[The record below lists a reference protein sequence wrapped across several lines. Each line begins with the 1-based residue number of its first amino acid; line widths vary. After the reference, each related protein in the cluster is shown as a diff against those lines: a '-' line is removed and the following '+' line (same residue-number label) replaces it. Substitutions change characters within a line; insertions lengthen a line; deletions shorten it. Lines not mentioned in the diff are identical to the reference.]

1 MLSIGA
7 AFSCIKA
14 GDSMATIR
22 TAIQIHD
29 GMTPA
34 FRSMSKALNMTLSSF
49 ESLQRASSNAI
60 DTSSIQAARA
70 ELNQAET
77 AFNAIEQQIKE
88 ANTEQEKFETGSNN
102 IMSVIKRMAV
112 TAGTV
117 FSVKKIIDL
126 SDSMTSINA
135 RLNLIN
141 DGLQTTDQ
149 LQNMIF
155 KSAQDSR
162 TLYLDT
168 ANVVSK
174 LGILAGDAF
183 SSNQEMI
190 VFAEQMNKQFK
201 IGGSSL
207 QESQAAM
214 YQLTQAMAAGR
225 LQGDEF
231 RSIMENAP
239 MLAQAIAKYMGK
251 TTGELREMSREGLIT
266 ADVIK
271 NAMFAAADET
281 NRKFAELPMTFGQVA
296 TVVGNSL
303 LKAFKPVIQFIGKGA
318 QWIYDNW
325 SILGPI
331 FYGLAVAVGVYAT
344 AMGIQTAVTWL
355 NVAANRAL
363 IKTLLANPLLWI
375 AIAIG
380 IVIAAIIAWVQSVG
394 GLEVAWKIAMNGIL
408 TAWDWVKIGF
418 MTGVYW
424 IIDLWD
430 NLNYKIAAISVS
442 IQNFMGDMKTGVIMI
457 LQDMVNSGIRIIN
470 SFIDLLNKI
479 PGVSIGAIAELTF
492 GTNAKLANEASKQA
506 RAKDLAAYRAELD
519 AAVAGRAGILN
530 QMKLD
535 ARNATAQRQSEI
547 DIAQAAALETA
558 SNTARMADSMEVASE
573 ELKYMR
579 DLAEREAVN
588 RFTTA
593 EIKIDMSGMSNN
605 ISKET
610 DLDGVINHLT
620 EKLTEELQTCAEGVH
635 A

>member
-14 GDSMATIR
+14 GDSMSTIR
-22 TAIQIHD
+22 TAIQMYD

-34 FRSMSKALNMTLSSF
+34 LRGMSRALNMTLSSF
-49 ESLQRASSNAI
+49 EALQNASSNAI
-60 DTSSIQAARA
+60 DTDSIRAARA

-88 ANTEQEKFETGSNN
+88 ANTEQEKFTTGSNDTLG
-102 IMSVIKRMAV
+102 IIKRLAV
-112 TAGTV
+112 TAGAA
-117 FSVKKIIDL
+117 FGVKQITDL

-155 KSAQDSR
+155 KSAQASR
-162 TLYLDT
+162 TSYLDT
-168 ANVVSK
+168 AQVVSK

-183 SSNQEMI
+183 SSNHEM
-190 VFAEQMNKQFK
+190 VAFAEQMNKQFK

-207 QESQAAM
+207 QEQQAAM

-239 MLAQAIAKYMGK
+239 MLAQAIAKHMGK

-281 NRKFAELPMTFGQVA
+281 NRKFAELPMTYSQVL
-296 TVVGNSL
+296 TVIKNSL
-303 LKAFKPVIQFIGKGA
+303 LKAFEPVIQFIGKGA

-331 FYGLAVAVGVYAT
+331 FYGLAVAVGVYAA

-363 IKTLLANPLLWI
+363 IVTLLSNPILWI
-375 AIAIG
+375 ALAIG
-380 IVIAAIIAWVQSVG
+380 VLVGMIIKWVQAVG

-430 NLNYKIAAISVS
+430 NLNYKMAAISVS

-457 LQDMVNSGIRIIN
+457 LQDMVNGGIRIIN
-470 SFIDLLNKI
+470 GFIETLNKI
-479 PGVSIGAIAELTF
+479 PGVSIGTIAEMTF
-492 GTNAKLANEASKQA
+492 GTNARLANEAAKQA
-506 RAKDLAAYRAELD
+506 RNADLAAYRAEVD
-519 AAVAGRAGILN
+519 AAVAGRAGILA

-535 ARNATAQRQSEI
+535 ARNATVQRQAEI
-547 DIAQAAALETA
+547 DLAQAAAIETA
-558 SNTARMADSMEVASE
+558 SNTARMADSMEVATE
-573 ELKYMR
+573 ELQYMR
-579 DLAEREAVN
+579 DLAEREVVN

-593 EIKIDMSGMSNN
+593 EIKIDMSGMRNQ

-610 DLDGVINHLT
+610 DLDGVINYLT
-620 EKLTEELQTCAEGVH
+620 ETLTETLQTAAEGVH
-635 A
+635 E